1 MTVSQ
6 RNQRQLIIQFSLVLF
21 VIFSLIGLTWA
32 NYRFVQND
40 TGMNEFTPRWA
51 ATRWFMVKGM
61 SPYSQQTTTDVQTL
75 VYGES
80 NADNG
85 GGRFLFP
92 FFGIFLY
99 APFALIG
106 DQNIARAIWMTV
118 LEVSAIGVTVLGIIV
133 NRWKPS
139 KCLFAIVLLFPLFWY
154 FSVRAILDGNIIVLC
169 TLAITVVFL
178 AIRTN
183 HENFGGI
190 MLALSM
196 VNFQVL
202 FPFFITVLI
211 WAASDR
217 RWSLFWSSIISL
229 VFIIIAP
236 MIFLQD
242 WIMQFLRQV
251 INSGDFGMTPG
262 AVISYWLPG
271 VGRQSAWILS
281 FSTAALMIWEIVTML
296 GRDFRRFLWVGCLAL
311 NVTFLIGLPFYIE
324 YYVLLL
330 PVIILVLAVWDERWG
345 LIGRIL
351 VVLSIVLLVFG
362 VWLAAVNAGQ
372 KRISPEVDPSLV
384 FFTPA
389 FLLFGLYWI
398 KWRAIRK
405 PLVIKDDL
413 VID

>member
-32 NYRFVQND
+32 NYRFVQSD

-51 ATRWFMVKGM
+51 ATRWFLMKGM
-61 SPYSQQTTTDVQTL
+61 SPYSQQTTTDIQTL
-75 VYGES
+75 VYGEL
-80 NADNG
+80 NAERE

-92 FFGIFLY
+92 FFSVFIY

-106 DQNIARAIWMTV
+106 DPNIARAIWMTV
-118 LEVSAIGVTVLGIIV
+118 LEVSAIGVTALCIIV

-139 KCLFAIVLLFPLFWY
+139 RWLFALVLLFPLFWY

-169 TLAITVVFL
+169 ALSVAFVFL
-178 AIRTN
+178 GIRTN
-183 HENFGGI
+183 HDNFAGI

-196 VNFQVL
+196 VYYQVL
-202 FPFFITVLI
+202 FPFLITVLI
-211 WAASDR
+211 WAASNR
-217 RWSLFWSSIISL
+217 RWSLFWSTIIGL
-229 VFIIIAP
+229 FFISIAP
-236 MIFLQD
+236 ILFLPD

-262 AVISYWLPG
+262 AVITYWLPG
-271 VGRQSAWILS
+271 VGKQTAWLLT
-281 FSTAALMIWEIVTML
+281 FSMAAMMIWEIATML
-296 GRDFRRFLWVGCLAL
+296 EKDFRRLLWVGCLAI
-311 NVTFLIGLPFYIE
+311 NAAFLIGLPFYIE

-362 VWLAAVNAGQ
+362 VWLAAINAGQ
-372 KRISPEVDPSLV
+372 KRISPEVDPLLV

-413 VID
+413 LID